1 MFTVE
6 ERQRVRGR
14 LLDLA
19 AADSAVTGAAVTG
32 SHAAG
37 NSDQWSDIDLALAIP
52 GSLAAS
58 LEQWTDVLYRDFAAV
73 HHWDLR
79 SGSAV
84 YRVFLLPGWLE
95 VDIAFIPAAEFGP
108 LGPNWRTVFG
118 ATVPLEPSGP
128 PEFGQL
134 AGLAWHHAL
143 HARVSIERQRYLQA
157 EYWIG
162 AMRSQVTALA
172 CLRLGYPD
180 AYAKTAH
187 RLPADVTARLAETLV
202 RSLDPAELHRALAA
216 ATTTL
221 SAELESP
228 GNSQA
233 GRLGS
238 MLTEL
243 TR

>member
-58 LEQWTDVLYRDFAAV
+58 LVQWSDVLYRDFAAV

-143 HARVSIERQRYLQA
+143 HARVSYPIQP
-157 EYWIG
+157 G
-162 AMRSQVTALA
+162 AQFAASAIWR
-172 CLRLGYPD
+172 
-180 AYAKTAH
+180 AYI
-187 RLPADVTARLAETLV
+187 ARRCLV
-202 RSLDPAELHRALAA
+202 RIRAVARSGTVGVIPAAQEAGLV
-216 ATTTL
+216 
-221 SAELESP
+221 SAR
-228 GNSQA
+228 GA
-233 GRLGS
+233 
-238 MLTEL
+238 
-243 TR
+243 

>member
-1 MFTVE
+1 M
-6 ERQRVRGR
+6 RGR
-14 LLDLA
+14 LLELA
-19 AADSAVTGAAVTG
+19 AADPTVNGAAVTG

-37 NSDQWSDIDLALAIP
+37 SSDRWSDIDLALAIP

-58 LEQWTDVLYRDFAAV
+58 LDQWTDVLTRDFAAV

-128 PEFGQL
+128 PEFSQL

-143 HARVSIERQRYLQA
+143 HARVSMERQRYLQA

-162 AMRSQVTALA
+162 AMRSQVIALT

-180 AYAKTAH
+180 AHAKTAH
-187 RLPADVTARLAETLV
+187 RLPADVTARLANTLV
-202 RSLDPAELHRALAA
+202 RSLDPAELRRALAA
-216 ATTTL
+216 ATTAL
-221 SAELESP
+221 SAELEYPS
-228 GNSQA
+228 NSQTR
-233 GRLGS
+233 RLDS
-238 MLTEL
+238 MLIER